1 MNPSPG
7 MGGWRGQAGQ
17 AGQSFDDTAPTASD
31 DGGEPLDKDQGM
43 ENKGG
48 AAVGY
53 P

>member
-7 MGGWRGQAGQ
+7 MGRWRGQ

-31 DGGEPLDKDQGM
+31 DGREPLDKDQGM